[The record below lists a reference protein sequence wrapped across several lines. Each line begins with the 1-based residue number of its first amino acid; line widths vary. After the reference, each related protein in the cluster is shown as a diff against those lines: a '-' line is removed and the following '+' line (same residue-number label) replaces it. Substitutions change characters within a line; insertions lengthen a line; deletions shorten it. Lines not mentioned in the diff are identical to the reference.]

1 MFGLMNNMFNR
12 TNEASKRELFIST
25 FGVIPVKKYL
35 GVMEWVKNTVPL
47 KSIMENEMKEGED
60 FLNNKCV
67 IKRMTYLRK
76 ITDSRDVRE
85 QHIGLLSVP
94 RSSIH
99 QSFTQQL
106 QLFPKDLLKKAIKKK
121 VQNAE
126 QYIKI
131 RHNFL
136 KNYACL
142 SLGSYMLGVGDRH
155 LDNFL
160 FDCKYGNII
169 PIDFGYSF
177 GFGAGLPIPELMPF
191 RFTQNFENLTY
202 PLSSSGIFR
211 NSMIYSLKAL
221 KDNHHVIIDACE
233 VFIRDPMMD
242 WLKMAQQKETEVQEG
257 VEKKI

>member
-1 MFGLMNNMFNR
+1 
-12 TNEASKRELFIST
+12 
-25 FGVIPVKKYL
+25 
-35 GVMEWVKNTVPL
+35 
-47 KSIMENEMKEGED
+47 
-60 FLNNKCV
+60 
-67 IKRMTYLRK
+67 
-76 ITDSRDVRE
+76 
-85 QHIGLLSVP
+85 
-94 RSSIH
+94 
-99 QSFTQQL
+99 
-106 QLFPKDLLKKAIKKK
+106 
-121 VQNAE
+121 
-126 QYIKI
+126 
-131 RHNFL
+131 
-136 KNYACL
+136 
-142 SLGSYMLGVGDRH
+142 MLGVGDRH

-242 WLKMAQQKETEVQEG
+242 WLKMAQQKENQETEQA
-257 VEKKI
+257 EK